1 MVAPTFF
8 AILIPPINQNLKNNI
23 IFGGNKMNYTIEAKH
38 GKEYDVIVCG
48 AGTAG
53 VMAAIAAGRQGA
65 KTLLIERSFH
75 VGGMLTEGNAGI
87 TKFTLTYGRDIEKY
101 RREVTDVLAT
111 DPRSV
116 QVAGGIAHEFCMR
129 MIESGGAAGTNGD
142 CGAYVFTERYAAEIM
157 LLDMLKEANVDILY
171 DSRVCVV
178 DMDGDTLKKVVVANK
193 SGFVEYAAKCFI
205 DSTGD
210 ADVAAISGVEFS
222 LGANQRDVEESGG
235 RVKVGDLQ
243 DCGTMYRVDGVD
255 FDSLFEYFETH
266 PGFTWQACALM
277 TFDEIKERYA
287 KGEMCC
293 FSVPITNPDP
303 DTRERTPRVLV
314 QIYVDPSHQGAIL
327 LSEGKGKDSNTYNGD
342 GTDAVSLSEGQ
353 TMLTYGARAVT
364 EILRREYPAGFAN
377 ARVIH
382 VPDIG
387 VRETRHIVG
396 KYTITAMDVMTGGN
410 FEDSIGCSSHHVD
423 GPGMTEELRKLYR
436 DKWMFH
442 IPYRIMLPEK
452 VKNLLVAG
460 RAASAT
466 KTASG
471 ALRVT
476 VSCMQMGEAAGV
488 AAAMAAKQGI
498 SPDEIDVKAMQRI
511 LLDGGAII

>member
-1 MVAPTFF
+1 
-8 AILIPPINQNLKNNI
+8 
-23 IFGGNKMNYTIEAKH
+23 MNYTIEAKA
-38 GKEYDVIVCG
+38 GREYDVVVCG

-53 VMAAIAAGRQGA
+53 VIAAIAAGRQGA
-65 KTLLIERSFH
+65 RVLLIERSYH

-87 TKFTLTYGRDIEKY
+87 TKFTLTYGREIEKY
-101 RREVTDVLAT
+101 KKLVTDVLAT

-116 QVAGGIAHEFCMR
+116 QVAGGIPHELCMR
-129 MIESGGAAGTNGD
+129 LIESGGAAGTNGD
-142 CGAYVFTERYAAEIM
+142 CGAYVFTERYAIETM
-157 LLDMLKEANVDILY
+157 LLDMLAEAGVEILY

-178 DMDGDTLKKVVVANK
+178 DMEGDTLKKVVVANK

-210 ADVAAISGVEFS
+210 ADVAALAGVDFF
-222 LGANQRDVEESGG
+222 LGASPRDIEESCGKLKLG
-235 RVKVGDLQ
+235 ELQ
-243 DCGTMYRVDGVD
+243 ECGTMYRVDGVD

-303 DTRERTPRVLV
+303 ETREARPRVLV
-314 QIYVDPSHQGAIL
+314 QIYVEPSHKGAIL
-327 LSEGKGKDSNTYNGD
+327 LSEGKGEHSNTYLGD
-342 GTDAVSLSEGQ
+342 GTDAESLSKGM
-353 TMLTYGARAVT
+353 TKLIYGALDVT

-377 ARVIH
+377 ARVVH
-382 VPDIG
+382 VPEIG

-396 KYTITAMDVMTGGN
+396 KYTITAMDVMLGGN
-410 FEDSIGCSSHHVD
+410 FDDSIGCSSHHVD
-423 GPGMTEELRKLYR
+423 GAGLTAEMSKLYR

-452 VKNLLVAG
+452 VKNLLVAC
-460 RAASAT
+460 RAASST
-466 KTASG
+466 KVASG

-476 VSCMQMGEAAGV
+476 VSCMQLGEAAGI
-488 AAAMAAKQGI
+488 AAAMAAKAGI
-498 SPDEIDVKAMQRI
+498 SPDEIDVKALQRI
-511 LLDGGAII
+511 LVDGGSII

>member
-1 MVAPTFF
+1 M
-8 AILIPPINQNLKNNI
+8 K
-23 IFGGNKMNYTIEAKH
+23 YTIEAKQ
-38 GKEYDVIVCG
+38 GKEYDVVVCG

-53 VMAAIAAGRQGA
+53 VIAAIAAGRQGA
-65 KTLLIERSFH
+65 KVLLVERSFH

-116 QVAGGIAHEFCMR
+116 QVAGGIPHEFCMR
-129 MIESGGAAGTNGD
+129 MRESGGAAGTNGD

-171 DSRVCVV
+171 DSKVCVV

-193 SGFVEYAAKCFI
+193 SGFVEYGAKCFI

-210 ADVAAISGVEFS
+210 ADVAALSGVDFS

-235 RVKVGDLQ
+235 KMKVGDLQ
-243 DCGTMYRVDGVD
+243 SCGTMYRVDGVD
-255 FDSLFEYFETH
+255 FESLFEYFETH

-293 FSVPITNPDP
+293 FSVPITNSDP
-303 DTRERTPRVLV
+303 DTRERAPRVLV
-314 QIYVDPSHQGAIL
+314 QIYVDPSHKGAIL
-327 LSEGKGKDSNTYNGD
+327 LSEGRGKDSNTYNGD

-488 AAAMAAKQGI
+488 AAAMAAKENC
-498 SPDEIDVKAMQRI
+498 SPDEIDVQAMRKI
-511 LLDGGAII
+511 LIDGGAIV

>member
-1 MVAPTFF
+1 M
-8 AILIPPINQNLKNNI
+8 K
-23 IFGGNKMNYTIEAKH
+23 YTIDAKI

-53 VMAAIAAGRQGA
+53 VIAAIAAGRQGA

-75 VGGMLTEGNAGI
+75 IGGMLTDGNAGI

-101 RREVTDVLAT
+101 RKEVTDVLAT

-129 MIESGGAAGTNGD
+129 LIENGSAAGTNGD
-142 CGAYVFTERYAAEIM
+142 CGAYVFTERYAAEAM
-157 LLDMLKEANVDILY
+157 LLDMLKDANVDILR
-171 DSRVCVV
+171 DSRVCLV

-193 SGFVEYAAKCFI
+193 SGFVEYSAKCFI

-210 ADVAAISGVEFS
+210 ADVAALSGVEYS

-235 RVKVGDLQ
+235 KLKVGDLQ
-243 DCGTMYRVDGVD
+243 PCGTMYRADGID

-303 DTRERTPRVLV
+303 ATCEARPRVLV
-314 QIYVDPSHQGAIL
+314 QIYVDPSHKGAIL
-327 LSEGKGKDSNTYNGD
+327 LSEGSGEKSNTYLGNGV
-342 GTDAVSLSEGQ
+342 DAESLSDGQ
-353 TMLTYGARAVT
+353 TMLTYGALAVT
-364 EILRREYPAGFAN
+364 DILRREYPAGFAN
-377 ARVIH
+377 ARVVHI
-382 VPDIG
+382 PDIG
-387 VRETRHIVG
+387 VRESRHIVG
-396 KYTITAMDVMTGGN
+396 KYTITAMDVMLCGN
-410 FEDSIGCSSHHVD
+410 FEDSIGCSSHHID
-423 GPGMTEELRKLYR
+423 GQGVTKEMADLYR

-460 RAASAT
+460 RAASST
-466 KTASG
+466 KVASG

-476 VSCMQMGEAAGV
+476 VSCMQMGEAAGI
-488 AAAMAAKQGI
+488 AAAMAAKEGI
-498 SPDEIDVKAMQRI
+498 SPDEIDVQTLRKT
-511 LLDGGAII
+511 LVEGGAII

>member
-1 MVAPTFF
+1 M
-8 AILIPPINQNLKNNI
+8 K
-23 IFGGNKMNYTIEAKH
+23 YTIEAKC

-53 VMAAIAAGRQGA
+53 VIAAIAAGRQGA
-65 KTLLIERSFH
+65 KVLLVERSYH

-87 TKFTLTYGRDIEKY
+87 TKFTLTYGREIEKY
-101 RREVTDVLAT
+101 RRQVTDVLAT

-116 QVAGGIAHEFCMR
+116 QVAGGIPHELCMR
-129 MIESGGAAGTNGD
+129 LIRSGGAAGTNGD
-142 CGAYVFTERYAAEIM
+142 CGAYVFTERYAIEIM

-178 DMDGDTLKKVVVANK
+178 DMDGDTLKRVVVANK
-193 SGFVEYAAKCFI
+193 SGFVEYAARCFI

-210 ADVAAISGVEFS
+210 ADVAALSGVEFS
-222 LGANQRDVEESGG
+222 LGANQFDVEESGG
-235 RVKVGDLQ
+235 KLKLGSLQ
-243 DCGTMYRVDGVD
+243 ECGTMYRVDGVD

-303 DTRERTPRVLV
+303 GTREARPRVLV
-314 QIYVDPSHQGAIL
+314 QIYVEPSHKGAIL
-327 LSEGKGKDSNTYNGD
+327 LSEGVGEHSNTFSGD
-342 GTDAVSLSEGQ
+342 GTNAESLSEGM
-353 TMLTYGARAVT
+353 TKLIYGAEDVT
-364 EILRREYPAGFAN
+364 EILRREYPVGFAN
-377 ARVIH
+377 ARVVH
-382 VPDIG
+382 VPEIG

-410 FEDSIGCSSHHVD
+410 FDDSIGCSSHHVD
-423 GPGMTEELRKLYR
+423 GPGMTEELRALYR

-442 IPYRIMLPEK
+442 IPYRIMLPAK
-452 VKNLLVAG
+452 VKNLLVAC

-488 AAAMAAKQGI
+488 AAAMAAKEGI
-498 SPDEIDVKAMQRI
+498 SPDEIDVKALQKI

>member
-1 MVAPTFF
+1 M
-8 AILIPPINQNLKNNI
+8 K
-23 IFGGNKMNYTIEAKH
+23 YTIEAKQ
-38 GKEYDVIVCG
+38 GKEYDVVVCG

-53 VMAAIAAGRQGA
+53 VIAAIAAGRQGA
-65 KTLLIERSFH
+65 KVLLVERSFH

-116 QVAGGIAHEFCMR
+116 QVAGGIPHEFCMR

-171 DSRVCVV
+171 DSKVCVV

-193 SGFVEYAAKCFI
+193 SGFVEYGAKCFI

-210 ADVAAISGVEFS
+210 ADVAALSGVDFS

-235 RVKVGDLQ
+235 KMKVGDLQ
-243 DCGTMYRVDGVD
+243 SCGTMYRVDGVD
-255 FDSLFEYFETH
+255 FESLFEYFETH

-293 FSVPITNPDP
+293 FSVPITNSDP
-303 DTRERTPRVLV
+303 DTRERAPRVLV
-314 QIYVDPSHQGAIL
+314 QIYVDPSHKGAIL
-327 LSEGKGKDSNTYNGD
+327 LSEGRGKDSNTYNGD

-488 AAAMAAKQGI
+488 AAAMAAKENC
-498 SPDEIDVKAMQRI
+498 SPDEIDVQAMRKI
-511 LLDGGAII
+511 LIDGGAIV

>member
-1 MVAPTFF
+1 M
-8 AILIPPINQNLKNNI
+8 K
-23 IFGGNKMNYTIEAKH
+23 YTIEAKQ

-53 VMAAIAAGRQGA
+53 VVAAIAAGRQGA
-65 KTLLIERSFH
+65 QVLLIERSFH

-116 QVAGGIAHEFCMR
+116 QVAGGIPHEFCMR

-171 DSRVCVV
+171 DSKVCVV

-193 SGFVEYAAKCFI
+193 SGFVEYGAKCFI

-210 ADVAAISGVEFS
+210 ADVAALSGVDFS

-235 RVKVGDLQ
+235 KMKVGDLQ
-243 DCGTMYRVDGVD
+243 SCGTMYRVDGVD
-255 FDSLFEYFETH
+255 FESLFEYFETH

-303 DTRERTPRVLV
+303 DTRERAPRVLV
-314 QIYVDPSHQGAIL
+314 QIYVDPSHKGAIL
-327 LSEGKGKDSNTYNGD
+327 LSEGRGKDSNTYNGD

-488 AAAMAAKQGI
+488 AAAMAAKENC
-498 SPDEIDVKAMQRI
+498 SPDEIDVQNLRKI
-511 LLDGGAII
+511 LVDGGAII

>member
-1 MVAPTFF
+1 M
-8 AILIPPINQNLKNNI
+8 K
-23 IFGGNKMNYTIEAKH
+23 YTIEAKP
-38 GKEYDVIVCG
+38 GREYDVVVCG
-48 AGTAG
+48 AGTSG
-53 VMAAIAAGRQGA
+53 VIAAIAAGRQGA
-65 KTLLIERSFH
+65 KVLLIERSFH

-87 TKFTLTYGRDIEKY
+87 TKFTLTYGREIEKY
-101 RREVTDVLAT
+101 RKQVTDVLAT

-116 QVAGGIAHEFCMR
+116 QVAGGLPHELCMR
-129 MIESGGAAGTNGD
+129 LIENGGAAGTNGD
-142 CGAYVFTERYAAEIM
+142 CGAYVFTERYAIERM
-157 LLDMLKEANVDILY
+157 LLDMLKDANVEILY

-178 DMDGDTLKKVVVANK
+178 DMDGYTLKKIVVANK
-193 SGFVEYAAKCFI
+193 SGFVEYSARCFI

-210 ADVAAISGVEFS
+210 ADVAALAGVEFS

-235 RVKVGDLQ
+235 KLKVGDLQ
-243 DCGTMYRVDGVD
+243 ECGTMYRVDGVD

-303 DTRERTPRVLV
+303 VTRGARPRVLV
-314 QIYVDPSHQGAIL
+314 QIYVEPSHKGAIL
-327 LSEGKGKDSNTYNGD
+327 LSEGTGEHSNTFSGD
-342 GTDAVSLSEGQ
+342 GTNAESLSEGM
-353 TMLTYGARAVT
+353 TKLIYGAEDVT

-377 ARVIH
+377 ARVVH

-452 VKNLLVAG
+452 VKNLLVAC
-460 RAASAT
+460 RAASST

-476 VSCMQMGEAAGV
+476 VSCMQLGEAAGI
-488 AAAMAAKQGI
+488 AAAMAAKEGI
-498 SPDEIDVKAMQRI
+498 SPDEIDVKALQKT
-511 LLDGGAII
+511 LLDGGSII

>member
-1 MVAPTFF
+1 M
-8 AILIPPINQNLKNNI
+8 K
-23 IFGGNKMNYTIEAKH
+23 YTIEAKA
-38 GKEYDVIVCG
+38 GREYDVIVCG

-53 VMAAIAAGRQGA
+53 VIAAIAAGRQGA
-65 KTLLIERSFH
+65 KVLLVERSFH

-116 QVAGGIAHEFCMR
+116 QVAGGLPHELCMR
-129 MIESGGAAGTNGD
+129 LIESGGAAGTNGD
-142 CGAYVFTERYAAEIM
+142 CGAYVFTERYAIEIM
-157 LLDMLKEANVDILY
+157 LLDMLKEAGVDILY
-171 DSRVCVV
+171 DSRVCAV
-178 DMDGDTLKKVVVANK
+178 DMDGDTLKKIVVVNK
-193 SGFVEYAAKCFI
+193 SGFVEYSAKCFI

-210 ADVAAISGVEFS
+210 ADVAALAGVEFS
-222 LGANQRDVEESGG
+222 LGANQFDVEESGG
-235 RVKVGDLQ
+235 KLKVGELQ
-243 DCGTMYRVDGVD
+243 ECGTMYRVDGVD

-277 TFDEIKERYA
+277 TFDEIKERYV

-303 DTRERTPRVLV
+303 ETCGARHRVLV
-314 QIYVDPSHQGAIL
+314 QIYVEPSHKGAIL
-327 LSEGKGKDSNTYNGD
+327 LSEGKGEHSNTFSGD
-342 GTDAVSLSEGQ
+342 GTDAESLSEGM
-353 TMLTYGARAVT
+353 TKLIYGAEAVT
-364 EILRREYPAGFAN
+364 EILRREYPVGFAN
-377 ARVIH
+377 ARVVH

-452 VKNLLVAG
+452 VKNLLVAC
-460 RAASAT
+460 RAASST

-488 AAAMAAKQGI
+488 AAAMAAKEGI
-498 SPDEIDVKAMQRI
+498 SPDEIDFKVLQKTLI
-511 LLDGGAII
+511 DGGAII

>member
-1 MVAPTFF
+1 M
-8 AILIPPINQNLKNNI
+8 K
-23 IFGGNKMNYTIEAKH
+23 YTIETKQ

-53 VMAAIAAGRQGA
+53 VIAAIAAGRQGA
-65 KTLLIERSFH
+65 SVLLLERSFH

-157 LLDMLKEANVDILY
+157 LLDMLKEVNVDILY

-178 DMDGDTLKKVVVANK
+178 NMDGDTLKKVVVANK
-193 SGFVEYAAKCFI
+193 SGFVEYSAKCFI

-210 ADVAAISGVEFS
+210 ADVAALSGVDFS
-222 LGANQRDVEESGG
+222 LGATQRDVEESGG

-255 FDSLFEYFETH
+255 FESLFEYFETH

-327 LSEGKGKDSNTYNGD
+327 LSEGRGKDSNTYNGD

-488 AAAMAAKQGI
+488 AAAMAARENC
-498 SPDEIDVKAMQRI
+498 SPDEIDVQKMRKI
-511 LLDGGAII
+511 LIDGGAIV